1 MANVTVDVK
10 HDGLIKA
17 LVSKGNLFTYI
28 YSLYNFAASYGYS
41 KKRFVKTEK
50 VRERV
55 TDKIYENS
63 KADVNIYAIALAH
76 EKDMKILDDKDRCYE
91 IYEGYVNGGL
101 EEIQS
106 ISDKFPDETLFRN
119 EILNQITSQAQKNT
133 PKAETEANLDNI
145 SFDD

>member
-1 MANVTVDVK
+1 
-10 HDGLIKA
+10 
-17 LVSKGNLFTYI
+17 
-28 YSLYNFAASYGYS
+28 
-41 KKRFVKTEK
+41 
-50 VRERV
+50 
-55 TDKIYENS
+55 
-63 KADVNIYAIALAH
+63 
-76 EKDMKILDDKDRCYE
+76 MKILDDKDRCYE

-119 EILNQITSQAQKNT
+119 EILNQITSQAQKNA